1 MNKSNLKIKTVLAVV
16 GGLFIGMGQM
26 HADATQGHSSNNDH
40 GVYTVDKRAT
50 SRRFVSG
57 EVLVKFK
64 NSSPV
69 TVQRVKGRYKAASLQ
84 GVNSVLAAFGT
95 EDMEQLMPNEVPN
108 RSLRKVRSLNGGVIE
123 EKDLSQLFLVKAK
136 ALTPDSTLMLVD
148 RLKALGEVEYAEP
161 NYKVYSLATDGEAG
175 TTDCDHYKKEPIYGQ
190 QWGHDRLKLPFLWQ
204 QKKLSDKRPV
214 IAILDTGVDIT
225 HPDLAGNIWTNSAE
239 QEGIEEAD
247 DDNNGLADDLHGW
260 DFVNQTGRIG
270 DWNGHGTHCAGIAAA
285 VGNNGVGIAGA
296 NPDALLLPITVM
308 QSDGTGDVATI
319 IKGIDYAIACGADVL
334 SMSFGGYSYSIAEE
348 QALAN
353 AYTNAVLVAAA
364 GNDCRP
370 INPDKK
376 CDECKQR
383 GAPMFPAA
391 FTFVLGVEASAEG
404 GGRPIFSNHDDDGP
418 VLSTFGEERLYNYEL
433 RAPGVAIMS
442 TYPGG
447 RYKALNGT
455 SMACPFVAGA
465 VSRLLQC
472 KEYSSWEVLFGDLIH
487 TRKQNGLGDVDFE
500 AAFKLTDADRQ
511 PSLGLVTYV
520 MNDSVGGDADLRPD
534 AGETI
539 ALYPTLRNEWGQ
551 AEIIRFWLEMGENED
566 TQIVELLDGQVN
578 FGKPL
583 SGYGKNVSANPVRFK
598 VSDDCVDGRKI
609 RMVLKATCD
618 NIAEELSKE
627 FTITVEN
634 GVEIGGLI
642 AEDMTLYPDVHYIVT
657 QTLAVPEGVTL
668 TIKPGTVLK
677 FKDKVGMSCSEETL
691 CCIGTPDSLVVFT
704 SADNSTGNFGNISL
718 HRNSIEYT
726 KFTNMDFDYSGISA
740 HNVRNCII
748 ENCTVRGGYVLSKV
762 GDGEIYSTNIYGCYT
777 EFCSSL
783 ISSNFIGNELGMS
796 FIRNTYSGFLSN
808 SNSFNNK
815 DRMTG
820 GHYNI
825 SHYSSTPQ
833 IITIDNPSYFGSSK
847 EEIVRLGVYDMYH
860 AVNPQGFGVYDLS
873 NMLTQPSA
881 EAHGIVWKVVVNGYD
896 AQDEFEQLP
905 PLGVGKH
912 KFEVYFNRPMDVSVA
927 PTMAMGVRPPYT
939 QNVIAEEGCWS
950 ADSLVYTAYLT
961 IDGKMGADG
970 LNRIYVSGARDNE
983 YFDIPVEDTRFNVQV
998 ASAGSMATGLMA
1010 EAGMGKV
1017 SLTWQT
1023 DEEDFEDL
1031 LGYNIMRYTDH
1042 VDSTYVVDYKKYG
1055 DYNKHLEV
1063 KGDTTIINP
1072 TILEADETEFVDYDV
1087 VPRTTYYYVI
1097 KQLTTSLNAHS
1108 LSNAVAATPL
1118 TSSKGDA
1125 NGSGDVDVADV
1136 ITTVNYAAGQQPQ
1149 LFIYEAADMNSDEM
1163 IDILDVIGIIK
1174 TIVNPEA
1181 QLTSMAEA
1189 EAVYTVEDGVVYVE
1203 TPVALAGVQ
1212 VQLLMPEKK
1221 DISVADDLKG
1231 FENVSAWLSDNDY
1244 IFLAYNMNGKTLAP
1258 GKHALLTIGDA
1269 RISGIRLSDAMGRN
1283 VMPVSGQATSISN
1296 MGATVKTIK
1305 GVYNLKGQRVAASA
1319 DKLKALPKGVYIV
1332 DGEKVIK

>member
-1 MNKSNLKIKTVLAVV
+1 MNKSNLKIKTVLAIV

-161 NYKVYSLATDGEAG
+161 NYKVYSLATDGETG

-364 GNDCRP
+364 GNDCLP

-376 CDECKQR
+376 CDVCKQR

-404 GGRPIFSNHDDDGP
+404 GGRPGFSNYDDDGP

-472 KEYSSWEVLFGDLIH
+472 KEYSNWEVLFGDLIH

-551 AEIIRFWLEMGENED
+551 AENIRFWLEMGENED
-566 TQIVELLDGQVN
+566 TQIVELLDGQVD

-618 NIAEELSKE
+618 NIAEELTKE

-657 QTLAVPEGVTL
+657 RSLAIQSGAVL
-668 TIKPGTVLK
+668 TIKPGTTIKLK
-677 FKDKVGMSCSEETL
+677 ADVGIKAPKGTL
-691 CCIGTPDSLVVFT
+691 TCVGKPDSLIVFT
-704 SADNSTGNFGNISL
+704 MADNETGFAKQL
-718 HRNSIEYT
+718 LLEDRIEYVKFDGLNLEKSFPSISCRDFNNGIIQNCSMEAVLSLT
-726 KFTNMDFDYSGISA
+726 GKFTKSN
-740 HNVRNCII
+740 II
-748 ENCTVRGGYVLSKV
+748 
-762 GDGEIYSTNIYGCYT
+762 GCY
-777 EFCSSL
+777 
-783 ISSNFIGNELGMS
+783 GMS
-796 FIRNTYSGFLSN
+796 NVFYDSGYGHLVNSNYTKNTYYAAYRTGSDFNS
-808 SNSFNNK
+808 SNSFGNYVY
-815 DRMTG
+815 
-820 GHYNI
+820 YNHNDPCDGMMSI
-825 SHYSSTPQ
+825 TYNSSEPKLYTEIYP
-833 IITIDNPSYFGSSK
+833 NYLGSSR
-847 EEIVRLGVYDMYH
+847 EDIVSNWVYDMNHNKY
-860 AVNPQGFGVYDLS
+860 PQGFGVYDLS

-881 EAHGIVWKVVVNGYD
+881 GAHGIVWKVVVNGYD
-896 AQDEFEQLP
+896 AQDEFEQLS

-939 QNVIAEEGCWS
+939 QNVIAEEGSWS

-1031 LGYNIMRYTDH
+1031 LGYNIYRYT
-1042 VDSTYVVDYKKYG
+1042 VDSLGVSSDSI
-1055 DYNKHLEV
+1055 
-1063 KGDTTIINP
+1063 IINESV
-1072 TILEADETEFVDYDV
+1072 LEADETEFVDYDV

-1283 VMPVSGQATSISN
+1283 VMPVSGQTTSISN

>member
-1 MNKSNLKIKTVLAVV
+1 MNKSNLKIKTVLAIV

-161 NYKVYSLATDGEAG
+161 NYKVYSLATDGETG

-260 DFVNQTGRIG
+260 DFVDKTGRIG

-334 SMSFGGYSYSIAEE
+334 SMSFGGYSYSIAQE

-370 INPDKK
+370 INPDKS
-376 CDECKQR
+376 CDVCGKR

-404 GGRPIFSNHDDDGP
+404 GGRPGFSNYDGDGP

-433 RAPGVAIMS
+433 LAPGVDIMS

-551 AEIIRFWLEMGENED
+551 AENIRFWLEMGENED
-566 TQIVELLDGQVN
+566 MQIVELLDGQVD
-578 FGKPL
+578 FGKQL

-618 NIAEELSKE
+618 NIAEELTKE

-677 FKDKVGMSCSEETL
+677 FKDNVGMNISKGSLKCV
-691 CCIGTPDSLVVFT
+691 GTPDSMIVFT
-704 SADNSTGNFGNISL
+704 MADQGAVGRIDINDEIEYVKFSEMYIGYVPGANIALSVNAKMTNCVIENCYSQGTILYRAHFEKVNFLGSQAETFLIKEVSDTKYSNIVGNVINDRIDIIDNWSGDGHKNSNVFGNIGEKTGNF
-718 HRNSIEYT
+718 
-726 KFTNMDFDYSGISA
+726 
-740 HNVRNCII
+740 
-748 ENCTVRGGYVLSKV
+748 
-762 GDGEIYSTNIYGCYT
+762 
-777 EFCSSL
+777 
-783 ISSNFIGNELGMS
+783 
-796 FIRNTYSGFLSN
+796 
-808 SNSFNNK
+808 
-815 DRMTG
+815 
-820 GHYNI
+820 YNI
-825 SHYSSTPQ
+825 AYYSYNPKSYTPEYPNYLGSARED
-833 IITIDNPSYFGSSK
+833 IIRKGL
-847 EEIVRLGVYDMYH
+847 VDMYH
-860 AVNPQGFGVYDLS
+860 TSLPIGFGVYDLS
-873 NMLTQPSA
+873 NTLTRPSA

-939 QNVIAEEGCWS
+939 QNVIAEEGSWS

-961 IDGKMGADG
+961 IDGKTGADG

-983 YFDIPVEDTRFNVQV
+983 YFDIPIEKSRFNVQV
-998 ASAGSMATGLMA
+998 ESAGSMATGLMA

-1031 LGYNIMRYTDH
+1031 LGYNIYRYT
-1042 VDSTYVVDYKKYG
+1042 VDSLGVSSDSI
-1055 DYNKHLEV
+1055 
-1063 KGDTTIINP
+1063 IINESV
-1072 TILEADETEFVDYDV
+1072 LEADETEFVDYDV